1 MRTLHTTDDEIR
13 RIVREVIREEIN
25 KLRADFVA
33 YVSDEE
39 QLEIEKI
46 HGKVPSERTAQKSIQ
61 VEL

>member
-1 MRTLHTTDDEIR
+1 MKTLHTTDDEIR

-39 QLEIEKI
+39 QVEIEAI
-46 HGKVPSERTAQKSIQ
+46 HGKTPAGRTTQKSIQ
-61 VEL
+61 IEL